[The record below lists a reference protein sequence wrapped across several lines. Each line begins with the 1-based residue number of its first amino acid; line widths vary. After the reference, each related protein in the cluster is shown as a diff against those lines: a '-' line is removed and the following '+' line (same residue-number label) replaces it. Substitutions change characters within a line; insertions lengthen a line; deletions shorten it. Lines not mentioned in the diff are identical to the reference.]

1 MVATVRQALE
11 PFADISFAFLF
22 GSAAV
27 DRLRED
33 SDIDVAVYFDSGRS
47 LEIEADR
54 RMAIEPDVQLAVERS
69 TNRNVDLLVLNRAPA
84 SVCAAAVRD
93 GVAVLVRNESMLS
106 RYVLAVTTAAM
117 DFREAEKEFRQILAR
132 NDSLSE
138 TDRSRLERIVD
149 FVTQEMQDRDTFLA
163 VSLDR
168 YRSDRDLQ
176 RNLDRWVEQLI
187 NAAIDSAKI
196 VLASESRPVPQTY
209 AQILGDLEAMGAFA
223 PLNRSLIPLAG
234 LRNLMAHEYLDLR
247 FDRVKDFV
255 LADCEVIA
263 QMSAIVRDR
272 WLSR

>member
-1 MVATVRQALE
+1 MGVDEMVAAVRGALE
-11 PFADISFAFLF
+11 PFAEISFACLF

-27 DRLRED
+27 DRLRDD
-33 SDIDVAVYFDSGRS
+33 SDIDVAVYFDSGRA
-47 LEIEADR
+47 LEIETER

-106 RYVLAVTTAAM
+106 RYFLAVTNVAM
-117 DFREAEKEFRQILAR
+117 DFRDTEKQFRAIRAR
-132 NDSLSE
+132 SGSLSE

-149 FVTQEMQDRDTFLA
+149 FITQEMQDRETFLA

-187 NAAIDSAKI
+187 NAAIDTAKI
-196 VLASESRPVPQTY
+196 VLASENRPVPQTY
-209 AQILGDLEAMGAFA
+209 AQ
-223 PLNRSLIPLAG
+223 
-234 LRNLMAHEYLDLR
+234 MA
-247 FDRVKDFV
+247 
-255 LADCEVIA
+255 
-263 QMSAIVRDR
+263 AIVCDR

>member
-11 PFADISFAFLF
+11 PFADISFACLF

-27 DRLRED
+27 ERLRED

-84 SVCAAAVRD
+84 SVCATAVRD

-106 RYVLAVTTAAM
+106 RYVLAVTTVAM
-117 DFREAEKEFRQILAR
+117 DFRETEKEFRRIRAR
-132 NDSLSE
+132 SSSLSE

-149 FVTQEMQDRDTFLA
+149 FVTQEMQDRDAFLA
-163 VSLDR
+163 VRLDR

-187 NAAIDSAKI
+187 NAAIDTAKI
-196 VLASESRPVPQTY
+196 VLASENRPVPQTY
-209 AQILGDLEAMGAFA
+209 AQILGDLEAMDAFA

-247 FDRVKDFV
+247 FDRVKEFV
-255 LADCEVIA
+255 LADSEVIA